1 MTWTE
6 GVLRISDTFAI
17 HGGYLGIIV
26 SIIFAIAIIL
36 FLLFVGAVGYMIGD
50 TINEVYKDYK
60 KDKDLAAKALG
71 ISRATLYRKL
81 DKYNIISK

>member
-17 HGGYLGIIV
+17 HGGYLGIIGF
-26 SIIFAIAIIL
+26 SLFAIVIIL
-36 FLLFVGAVGYMIGD
+36 FLLFVGVVGYMIGD

-60 KDKDLAAKALG
+60 DKD
-71 ISRATLYRKL
+71 
-81 DKYNIISK
+81 

>member
-60 KDKDLAAKALG
+60 G
-71 ISRATLYRKL
+71 
-81 DKYNIISK
+81 